1 MPIFDY
7 VCKSC
12 QHEFEALVLGGK
24 TPVCEKCGGSDL
36 ERLLSMPYVKSEST
50 KALAMKAA
58 RARDK
63 AAGTERMI
71 EQHKYEQSHD
81 D

>member
-1 MPIFDY
+1 MPIFDF

-12 QHEFEALVLGGK
+12 GHQFEALVRGPAA
-24 TPVCEKCGGSDL
+24 TVCAACGSAEL
-36 ERLLSMPYVKSEST
+36 ERLLSMPNVKSEST
-50 KALAMKAA
+50 RNLAMRAA
-58 RARDK
+58 KKRDK

>member
-1 MPIFDY
+1 MPIFDF

-12 QHEFEALVLGGK
+12 GHQFEALVRGPAA
-24 TPVCEKCGGSDL
+24 TVCASCGSVEL
-36 ERLLSMPYVKSEST
+36 ERLLSMPNVKSEST
-50 KALAMKAA
+50 RNLAMRAA
-58 RARDK
+58 KKRDK